1 MKCSGTR
8 VGAVVVANKIDAVM
22 MTLRKVNS
30 EEQMNIVNLQRFLS
44 FPFALKLVLILVLL
58 YCLSPWFILP
68 CTFSFLHYVPSL
80 FHN

>member
-8 VGAVVVANKIDAVM
+8 VRAVVVANKIDAAM
-22 MTLRKVNS
+22 MTLRKFNS

-44 FPFALKLVLILVLL
+44 FPFALELVLVLL
-58 YCLSPWFILP
+58 YCLSLWFILP

>member
-30 EEQMNIVNLQRFLS
+30 EEQMNIVNLQHFLS
-44 FPFALKLVLILVLL
+44 FPFALKLVRLL
-58 YCLSPWFILP
+58 FYCLLPWFTLP

-80 FHN
+80 LLN